1 MNDNRPICPH
11 CIVEIEYED
20 MLDNYED
27 GSRYDSKW
35 RGKCP
40 VCDKT
45 FIWHEI
51 YLFDRIENFE
61 EEVDNG

>member
-1 MNDNRPICPH
+1 MNDNHPICPY
-11 CIVEIEYED
+11 CIVEIEYEEL
-20 MLDNYED
+20 LDNYED
-27 GSRYDSKW
+27 GSRYNSEW

-61 EEVDNG
+61 EEIDNG